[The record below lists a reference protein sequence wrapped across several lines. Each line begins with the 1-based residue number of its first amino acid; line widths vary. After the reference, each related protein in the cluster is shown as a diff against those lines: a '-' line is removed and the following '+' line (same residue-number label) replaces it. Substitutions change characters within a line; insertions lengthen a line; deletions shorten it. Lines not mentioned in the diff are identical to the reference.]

1 MIISLFQSNDRII
14 WIYYF
19 PLIYNKLVLS
29 FLRKYNNKS
38 NYRHGGRNMGGFD
51 EYYEKAFV
59 IEVKDSLYYKGLCY
73 SKGIGVER
81 DIQEAKKY
89 DESFKYFGEAFSD
102 IYIEAENGDAVS
114 QKMISCYFLFGDRGV
129 GKDIKKAK
137 KWLILSAANGDLESQ
152 LILADSYKYG
162 KIFEKD
168 IDKSIYWFEKATK
181 QGYSEA
187 EV

>member
-1 MIISLFQSNDRII
+1 
-14 WIYYF
+14 
-19 PLIYNKLVLS
+19 
-29 FLRKYNNKS
+29 
-38 NYRHGGRNMGGFD
+38 MGGFD

-81 DIQEAKKY
+81 DIQEAKKCYLDGINKKISKCYYGIGIIYLKEEKY

-152 LILADSYKYG
+152 LILADSYKCG